1 VPRGRPRK
9 DLLLRSAELAGWA
22 LGGLE
27 REIAET
33 RTRLSHL
40 MEQAAQ
46 LRSRLGKS
54 APASGEPAAKGK
66 GARKRRKM
74 SAAARKAISDKMK
87 KRWAERKRLL
97 EKAAKKD

>member
-1 VPRGRPRK
+1 MPRGRPRK

-40 MEQAAQ
+40 IDQAAE

-54 APASGEPAAKGK
+54 AAPASGEPAAAGK
-66 GARKRRKM
+66 GGRKRAGRCRPQPGRP
-74 SAAARKAISDKMK
+74 SRT
-87 KRWAERKRLL
+87 R
-97 EKAAKKD
+97 